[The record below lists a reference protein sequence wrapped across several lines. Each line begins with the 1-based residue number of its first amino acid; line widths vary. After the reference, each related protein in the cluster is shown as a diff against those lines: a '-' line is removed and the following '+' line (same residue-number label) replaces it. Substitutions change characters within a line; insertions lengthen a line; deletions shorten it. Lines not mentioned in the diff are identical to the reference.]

1 MSGSVA
7 VAVDVTPMA
16 GARTGIGR
24 SVAELVS
31 ALDALPNGPVLQPY
45 ALGARTPRHRADL
58 PKGTRIARYP
68 TRLLL
73 RTWSHSV
80 WPRIDRV
87 VRGADVVHATNY
99 LVPASRLPTIVT
111 INDCAFVRFPE
122 TVSTEVRRFLAI
134 LRRAVARGVVVHA
147 TTHAVA
153 AEVDELFG
161 PGLAEQGRLVVVP
174 WAVPQIGDRSEMPE
188 DLEARIAGAPFVLA
202 IGTLEPR
209 KNFPRLV
216 QSFGAL
222 ASTVPDVRLVIAGQD
237 GPDRAAIDAA
247 ISALGPAIGE
257 RVVMAG
263 RVSDATRR
271 ALLERAGVLAY
282 PSIYE
287 GFGFPMLEAMTLG
300 TPVVAADAG
309 AISEVADGAARLV
322 DPFDVDAIAGALR
335 AALADESVRS
345 DLAAAGA
352 RRAAELSWRATAE
365 GLSAVYSD
373 VRGRSGAP
381 AG

>member
-1 MSGSVA
+1 

-24 SVAELVS
+24 SVAELVN
-31 ALDALPNGPVLQPY
+31 ALAALPDGPVLHPY

-58 PKGTRIARYP
+58 PDGTRIARFP

-73 RTWSHSV
+73 RTWSHSA

-122 TVSTEVRRFLAI
+122 TVSPEVRRFLLI

-153 AEVDELFG
+153 AEIEELFG
-161 PGLAEQGRLVVVP
+161 PGLSERGRLVVVP
-174 WAVPQIGDRSEMPE
+174 WAIPQIGDGSEIPD
-188 DLEARIAGAPFVLA
+188 DLEARIGGAPFVLA

-209 KNFPRLV
+209 KNLPRLV

-222 ASTVPDVRLVIAGQD
+222 ASTTTSDVRLVIAGQD
-237 GPDRAAIDAA
+237 GPDRGAIDAA
-247 ISALGPAIGE
+247 IAALGAPVRD

-263 RVSDATRR
+263 RVSDETRR
-271 ALLERAGVLAY
+271 ALLERAAVLAY

-300 TPVVAADAG
+300 TPVVAADVG
-309 AISEVADGAARLV
+309 AIPEVADGAARLV
-322 DPFDVDAIAGALR
+322 DPVDVDAIAGALHTV
-335 AALADESVRS
+335 LVDEAVRS
-345 DLAAAGA
+345 ELVERGT
-352 RRAAELSWRATAE
+352 RRAGELSWRTTAE

-381 AG
+381 AR

>member
-1 MSGSVA
+1 MSESVA

-31 ALDALPNGPVLQPY
+31 ALEALPNGPVLRPY
-45 ALGARTPRHRADL
+45 ALGARTPRHRAEL
-58 PKGTRIARYP
+58 PDGTRIARFP

-73 RTWSHSV
+73 RTWSHSA
-80 WPRIDRV
+80 WPQIDRV

-99 LVPASRLPTIVT
+99 LVPVSRLPTIVT

-153 AEVDELFG
+153 AEIDELFG
-161 PGLAEQGRLVVVP
+161 PGLSERGRLVVVP
-174 WAVPQIGDRSEMPE
+174 WAIPQIGDRSEMPD
-188 DLEARIAGAPFVLA
+188 DLDARIAGAPFVLA

-209 KNFPRLV
+209 KNLPRLV

-222 ASTVPDVRLVIAGQD
+222 ASTMPDVRLVIAGQD

-247 ISALGPAIGE
+247 TSMLGTAVRE
-257 RVVMAG
+257 RVVLAG

-309 AISEVADGAARLV
+309 AIPEVADGAARLV

-335 AALADESVRS
+335 AVLADESVRS
-345 DLAAAGA
+345 ELVAGGA
-352 RRAAELSWRATAE
+352 RRAGELSWRATAE

-373 VRGRSGAP
+373 VRGRSGAS
-381 AG
+381 AR